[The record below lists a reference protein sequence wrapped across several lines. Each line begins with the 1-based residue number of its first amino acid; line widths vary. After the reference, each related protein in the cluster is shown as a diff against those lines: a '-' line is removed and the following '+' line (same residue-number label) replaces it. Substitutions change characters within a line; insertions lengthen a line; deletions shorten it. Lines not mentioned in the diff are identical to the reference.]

1 MDAEIQVVEVKEVQ
15 SRSGNTRYVVRDADG
30 TEYTTFRPQ
39 IGREAHRY
47 EGRRARIS
55 YHEEERGGFHNVY
68 LDNIAPASAE
78 TAEAAEAADEHH
90 HGKSPDEVGWDT
102 AVEAADWLLGAGE
115 TKKAVP
121 PERLYDKLRPFK
133 DLVADDIREGGDEG
147 GDHPRDRPS

>member
-1 MDAEIQVVEVKEVQ
+1 MDAEIQVAEVKEVQ

-68 LDNIAPASAE
+68 LDSIAAASADAPDE
-78 TAEAAEAADEHH
+78 HAEHH

-133 DLVADDIREGGDEG
+133 DLVADDIREGGDDG
-147 GDHPRDRPS
+147 GDRPRDQPS